1 METSTGSDDITVRRL
16 RARLARQNAR
26 WRLFSRRHPDHTQ
39 SPFITER
46 EQYQSQ
52 SREIQ
57 LAIARSTP
65 PARRFVNRWNFTGT
79 LVSCGHCR
87 AAMWLDERV
96 ARGSVSQPRFMLC
109 CQSGRVMLP
118 VLPSPP
124 PLRDTLL
131 NTPNFLENIRLYNS
145 MLSFTSM
152 GGSIDYSVMD
162 GHGPY
167 SFRISGNNYHRIGS
181 LLPAQGQ

>member
-1 METSTGSDDITVRRL
+1 METPTGSGDITVRRL

-39 SPFITER
+39 SHFIAER
-46 EQYQSQ
+46 EQHQSQ

-65 PARRFVNRWNFTGT
+65 PATRFVNRWNFTGT

-96 ARGSVSQPRFMLC
+96 ARGGVSQPRFMLC

-118 VLPSPP
+118 SLPP
-124 PLRDTLL
+124 PPPVLNTLL
-131 NTPNFLENIRLYNS
+131 NQPNFLDNIRMYNS

-152 GGSIDYSVMD
+152 GGAIDHSVMD
-162 GHGPY
+162 GYGPY

-181 LLPAQGQ
+181 LLPAEGQ